1 MKVRFV
7 AGMLLTGWLAA
18 PQATQAQVLKSE
30 ARIVYGHHHLHV
42 TDVAA
47 HTRFWVD
54 GLGGTVAPKKLG
66 PFDVIRINGAVV
78 LLQAVAPKAGGTKGS
93 SVGHIGVEVPDMRAA
108 LNRLRAAGF
117 PIVTKTELPP
127 TMPVKDDIL
136 ETGGLTV
143 AFAMGPDATL
153 VELVENKA
161 AAAVGN
167 HHLHF
172 ATTAPDEMKAWYAK
186 TFGAKA
192 AKLGP
197 RDVQELPGVILMY
210 TPAKEAPGTTKDR
223 VLDHIG
229 FEVKNLEAFCKELE
243 AAGVKLDM
251 PHRKVLGLSIAF
263 LTDPWGT
270 VIELTEGLDQY

>member
-1 MKVRFV
+1 MRTHLLGLVLV
-7 AGMLLTGWLAA
+7 AGWLGTAHTA
-18 PQATQAQVLKSE
+18 HAQVIKSD
-30 ARIVYGHHHLHV
+30 ARVVYGHHHLHV

-47 HTRFWVD
+47 HRKFWVD
-54 GLGGTVAPKKLG
+54 GLGGTVGPRKLG
-66 PFDVIRINGAVV
+66 PFDVIRINNTVV
-78 LLQAVAPKAGGTKGS
+78 LLQAMAPKGGTKGT
-93 SVGHIGVEVPDMRAA
+93 SVGHIGVEVPNMRAA
-108 LNRLRAAGF
+108 LDRLRAAGY

-143 AFAMGPDATL
+143 AFAMGPDDTL
-153 VELVENKA
+153 VELVENTSA
-161 AAAVGN
+161 AGVGN

-186 TFGAKA
+186 TFGAKP
-192 AKLGP
+192 AKLVA
-197 RDVQELPGVILMY
+197 RDVQALPGVILMY
-210 TPAKEAPGTTKDR
+210 TPAKEAPATTKDR

>member
-1 MKVRFV
+1 MRTH
-7 AGMLLTGWLAA
+7 LLGLVLVTAWLGA
-18 PQATQAQVLKSE
+18 PQTASAQVIKSD

-47 HTRFWVD
+47 HTRFWVE

-66 PFDVIRINGAVV
+66 PFDVIRINNAVV

-108 LNRLRAAGF
+108 LAKLRAAGF

-136 ETGGLTV
+136 ETGGLTI

-153 VELVENKA
+153 VELVENKSA
-161 AAAVGN
+161 TAVGN

-210 TPAKEAPGTTKDR
+210 TPAKEAPATTKDR

-243 AAGVKLDM
+243 AAGVKIDM
-251 PHRKVLGLSIAF
+251 PFRKVLGLNIAF

>member
-1 MKVRFV
+1 MKQQVLGALIVTGALV
-7 AGMLLTGWLAA
+7 APHAA
-18 PQATQAQVLKSE
+18 QAQVVKSD
-30 ARIVYGHHHLHV
+30 ARVVYGHHHLHV

-47 HTRFWVD
+47 HRRFWVD
-54 GLGGTVAPKKLG
+54 GLGGTVSPKKLG
-66 PFDVIRINGAVV
+66 PFDVIRINNAVV
-78 LLQAVAPKAGGTKGS
+78 LLQAVAPTAGGTKGS

-108 LNRLRAAGF
+108 LNKLRAAGF

-161 AAAVGN
+161 AAGVGS

-172 ATTAPDEMKAWYAK
+172 STTAPDAMKAWYAK

-229 FEVKNLEAFCKELE
+229 FEVKNLEAFCNELE

>member
-1 MKVRFV
+1 MRAAGVLAVVGCLV
-7 AGMLLTGWLAA
+7 AVPPVG
-18 PQATQAQVLKSE
+18 AQVIRSD

-54 GLGGTVAPKKLG
+54 GLGGTVGPKKLG
-66 PFDVIRINGAVV
+66 PFDVIRINNAVV
-78 LLQAVAPKAGGTKGS
+78 LLQAVAPRAGGTKGS

-108 LNRLRAAGF
+108 LARLRAAGY
-117 PIVTKTELPP
+117 PIVTSRELPP
-127 TMPVKDDIL
+127 TMPVKDEIL
-136 ETGGLTV
+136 VTGGLTV
-143 AFAMGPDATL
+143 AFAMGPDDTL
-153 VELVENKA
+153 VELVENTGSRA
-161 AAAVGN
+161 TGN

-243 AAGVKLDM
+243 AAGVKLDT